1 MSVLVIKMSPELYD
15 SHIHLTDNAYDN
27 FLPSILITLRA
38 MRIKACSVTVNI
50 SSSSKAIRLFQEK
63 NVKSLIYNFVGI
75 HPQFAD
81 ENISKFEE
89 IVTSNLHN
97 IDGIG
102 EIGLDPTY
110 YNEDNNTKVSQVHVF
125 NKMLTIAETYHKP
138 VSIHS
143 RNSLD
148 EILNMLSTYN
158 LKRVCLHWFDGNPQ
172 QLEKSLDMGLYISY
186 GPSLVYSKK
195 KQGLLKLTKQNKL
208 LTETDGPVRYPSCF
222 KNIITLPTSTL
233 MSVVR
238 MISEVLSLPPKIV
251 IDTLKKNSILF
262 FD

>member
-1 MSVLVIKMSPELYD
+1 MSPVLYD
-15 SHIHLTDNAYDN
+15 SHIHLTDTEYDN
-27 FLPSILITLRA
+27 YLPSILITLKR

-50 SSSSKAIRLFQEK
+50 SYSLKAIKLFKEK
-63 NVKSLIYNFVGI
+63 NVQSYVYNFVGI

-89 IVTSNLHN
+89 IVISNMH
-97 IDGIG
+97 IIKGIG

-110 YNEDNNTKVSQVHVF
+110 YNLEKNTKMSQVQVF
-125 NKMLTIAETYHKP
+125 NKMLSIAETYDKP

-148 EILNMLSTYN
+148 EILTLLSTYN
-158 LKRVCLHWFDGNPQ
+158 LKRVCLHWFDGTPQ
-172 QLEKSLDMGLYISY
+172 QLEKALDMGLYISY

-195 KQGLLKLTKQNKL
+195 KQGLLRLTNEKKL
-208 LTETDGPVRYPSCF
+208 LIETDGPVRYASCF
-222 KNIITLPTSTL
+222 RNVITLPSSAL

-238 MISEVLSLPPKIV
+238 SISEVLCLSPSNV
-251 IDTLKKNSILF
+251 IIALEKNSILF